1 MDEPAMPLF
10 WYTALNQSGNHISG
24 EIEAASR
31 ELAIRHLT
39 DAGYLPIDAVQKSAG
54 AGAVGSSL
62 SGFGRTASATQI
74 TEFARQLAM
83 LLGAGLTLIRAI
95 GLIEEDASSPRV
107 RKLARRIRTEIAGG
121 KSLAEAMEAQDR
133 QFPPVFVSM
142 VRAGEASG
150 ALPEVLE
157 RIAETRE
164 REQKLRA
171 KVVSALLYPAL
182 LIVTAI
188 AALLVI
194 MLFVVPRFKSMLIDS
209 AVKLPPSTAAIIA
222 VSDWLGAHLVELS
235 AGAVAFAVAIMIV
248 RRLPATR
255 RWWGRVSLRLPIVGN
270 LVRTDLAIRF
280 CRTLGAL
287 LTNGINL
294 PTALNLT
301 RNALGNEEA
310 GAIVAAMSQELRKG
324 SDLAGPM
331 AESKLFPPIVT
342 ALVRVGEETG
352 GLAKS
357 SLYLANMLE
366 ERLDVAM
373 QRLVTI
379 LEPLII
385 IAVSVVVAVIILSIM
400 GAVVGVY
407 DLTL

>member
-1 MDEPAMPLF
+1 MPLF

-39 DAGYLPIDAVQKSAG
+39 DAGYLPIDAVQKVAG
-54 AGAVGSSL
+54 ARAFRWSL
-62 SGFGRTASATQI
+62 PGFGRTASTTQI

-107 RKLARRIRTEIAGG
+107 RRLARQIRTEIAGG
-121 KSLAEAMEAQDR
+121 KSLAEAMEAQDS

-150 ALPEVLE
+150 ALPAVLE
-157 RIAETRE
+157 RVAETRE

-194 MLFVVPRFKSMLIDS
+194 MLFVVPRFKAMLIDS

-222 VSDWLGAHLVELS
+222 VSDWLGTHLVEL
-235 AGAVAFAVAIMIV
+235 GVATAASIIAIVVV

-310 GAIVAAMSQELRKG
+310 SAMVAAMSQELRKG

-385 IAVSVVVAVIILSIM
+385 IAVSVFVAVIILSIM
-400 GAVVGVY
+400 GAVVSVY

>member
-1 MDEPAMPLF
+1 MPLF

-54 AGAVGSSL
+54 AGALGSSL

-107 RKLARRIRTEIAGG
+107 RKLARQIRTEIAGG

-400 GAVVGVY
+400 GAVVSVY

>member
-1 MDEPAMPLF
+1 MF
-10 WYTALNQSGNHISG
+10 RYTALDQAGNRVSG
-24 EIEAASR
+24 EIEAPSQ

-39 DAGYLPIDAVQKSAG
+39 DAGYFPIDATQRAAG
-54 AGAVGSSL
+54 SQSIGGSL
-62 SGFGRTASATQI
+62 LEFGRSTSAMQI
-74 TEFARQLAM
+74 TEFTRQLAM

-95 GLIEEDASSPRV
+95 GLIEEDSGNPRV
-107 RKLARRIRTEIAGG
+107 RNLARRIRGDIAGG
-121 KSLAEAMEAQDR
+121 KSLAEALEAQGR

-157 RIAETRE
+157 RVAETRE

-171 KVVSALLYPAL
+171 KVISALLYPCL
-182 LIVTAI
+182 LIVTAV

-194 MLFVVPRFKSMLIDS
+194 MLFVVPRFKAMLVDS
-209 AVKLPPSTAAIIA
+209 AVALPPSTAAIIA
-222 VSDWLGAHLVELS
+222 ISDWLNAHIATL
-235 AGAVAFAVAIMIV
+235 GTAVAAVLIGILFLRRVAAV
-248 RRLPATR
+248 RRFL
-255 RWWGRVSLRLPIVGN
+255 GRTSLRLPFVGN

-287 LTNGINL
+287 LSNGVNL

-301 RNALGNEEA
+301 RNVLGNDEA
-310 GAIVAAMSQELRKG
+310 AAVVAEMSQELRKG

-331 AESKLFPPIVT
+331 AASGLFPPIVT

-373 QRLVTI
+373 QRVVTI

-385 IAVSVVVAVIILSIM
+385 IAVSVVVAVIIISIM
-400 GAVVGVY
+400 GAVVSVY

>member
-1 MDEPAMPLF
+1 MPLF

-54 AGAVGSSL
+54 AGALGSSL

-95 GLIEEDASSPRV
+95 GLIEDDASSPRV
-107 RKLARRIRTEIAGG
+107 RKLARQIRTEIAGG

-400 GAVVGVY
+400 GAVVSVY

>member
-1 MDEPAMPLF
+1 MALF
-10 WYTALNQSGNHISG
+10 WYTALNQAGHRISG
-24 EIEAASR
+24 EIEAGSR

-39 DAGYLPIDAVQKSAG
+39 DAGYFPIDAVAKTSGGRSFSRSLQEFGISAS
-54 AGAVGSSL
+54 V
-62 SGFGRTASATQI
+62 TQI
-74 TEFARQLAM
+74 TEFTRQLAM
-83 LLGAGLTLIRAI
+83 LLGAGLTLIRAV
-95 GLIEEDASSPRV
+95 GLIEEDAGSPRI
-107 RKLARRIRTEIAGG
+107 RKLARRIRADIAGG
-121 KSLAEAMEAQDR
+121 KSLAEALEAQDR

-157 RIAETRE
+157 RVAETRE

-171 KVVSALLYPAL
+171 KVISALLYPAL

-194 MLFVVPRFKSMLIDS
+194 MLFVVPRFKAMLIDS

-222 VSDWLGAHLVELS
+222 VSDWLNTHVVEL
-235 AGAVAFAVAIMIV
+235 GVAVVACIVAIIVV

-255 RWWGRVSLRLPIVGN
+255 RWWERVSLRLPIVGN

-287 LTNGINL
+287 LANGINL

-310 GAIVAAMSQELRKG
+310 AAMVAAMSQELRKG

-331 AESKLFPPIVT
+331 AASRLFPPIVT

-385 IAVSVVVAVIILSIM
+385 IAVSVVVAIIILSIM
-400 GAVVGVY
+400 GAVVSVY

>member
-1 MDEPAMPLF
+1 MPLF

-54 AGAVGSSL
+54 AGALGSSL

-107 RKLARRIRTEIAGG
+107 RKLARQIRTEIAGG

-222 VSDWLGAHLVELS
+222 VSDWLGAHFVELS

-255 RWWGRVSLRLPIVGN
+255 RWWGRVSLRLPIIGN

-400 GAVVGVY
+400 GAVVSVY